1 MRYELTDDESAGTQ
15 ERASTIG
22 DQTGHSDRITRANID
37 RFLNRLESEN
47 DGSILHKMILAE
59 ELARDTEH
67 LEFAESRTLGF
78 RERYDRLA
86 NWRDSLNARS
96 CTSRSCPRRH
106 RGAASRLVRTRPIA
120 ILRVRRYRRQIMSFA
135 ANRPPPAISNAAS
148 AILALAFANPAPIR
162 NAVESRG
169 VA

>member
-37 RFLNRLESEN
+37 RFLNRLENAN

-86 NWRDSLNARS
+86 NWRDSFPLGTPDRAQADRVLAD
-96 CTSRSCPRRH
+96 TV
-106 RGAASRLVRTRPIA
+106 GRP
-120 ILRVRRYRRQIMSFA
+120 
-135 ANRPPPAISNAAS
+135 
-148 AILALAFANPAPIR
+148 
-162 NAVESRG
+162 